1 MNIDFHL
8 PRPTED
14 ELNLGHK
21 HEYFSRVLELGLDKK
36 YKITQNELTFWI
48 SHNFNSVFLLN
59 EELSLTA
66 IKKLK

>member
-1 MNIDFHL
+1 MNIDYYL

-21 HEYFSRVLELGLDKK
+21 VDYFERILDLGLDRK
-36 YKITQNELTFWI
+36 YKITQDLLSFWI
-48 SHNFNSVFLLN
+48 SHNFNSVFLT
-59 EELSLTA
+59 EKELSLTA